1 MSDRWYLDRSSRKL
15 PPPEH
20 GIKAKK
26 PGQTWWGRR
35 WIAALESV
43 SDAYTHRLA
52 RGRNYARAGRTH
64 DLVVAPGHVRALAT
78 GSRAKP
84 YELELELE
92 VFPERTWRSAIAAM
106 AKRAQFAA
114 ELLAGQMPEAIDEA
128 FATSGKSLFPSKKT
142 DLRAQ
147 CSCPDW
153 ANPCKHIAAT
163 HYVLGEAL
171 DRDPFLLFELRGRTK
186 QQVLETLRT
195 SRREQQQ
202 RSGRGKAGTKPK
214 AKARRARSR
223 TTPETSKKSGRF
235 TEAEYDVWRAPMP
248 ALELELATPAA
259 SGALLRQ
266 LGTPPGWSAAE
277 QPADMFGRI
286 VREAS
291 ARALSIALGS
301 EEGDNAALERE

>member
-43 SDAYTHRLA
+43 SDAYAHRLV
-52 RGRNYARAGRTH
+52 RGRSYARAGRTH

-84 YELELELE
+84 YEVELDLE
-92 VFPERTWRSAIAAM
+92 VFSEPTWRSAIAAM

-114 ELLAGQMPEAIDEA
+114 ELLAGQMPDAIDEA
-128 FATSGKSLFPSKKT
+128 FATSGKSLFPSSET
-142 DLRAQ
+142 ELHAQ

-186 QQVLETLRT
+186 KQVLEKLR
-195 SRREQQQ
+195 SARREQQ
-202 RSGRGKAGTKPK
+202 RSGRGKAGKKP
-214 AKARRARSR
+214 ATKARRARGR
-223 TTPETSKKSGRF
+223 TAPETSKKPGRF
-235 TEAEYDVWRAPMP
+235 TEAEYDVWRAPLP

-277 QPADMFGRI
+277 QPADLFGRI

-291 ARALSIALGS
+291 ARALSIALGNEQGDTADS
-301 EEGDNAALERE
+301 ER